1 MEERKKHTSLQ
12 AIVEDKQERK
22 EQLAFQ
28 LLLKEWSENEQ
39 SIRSLSQQIEKL
51 EQNSGLEQVNQ
62 RMDEIKKEAAK
73 QWEHTSHSIQEGV
86 KQYLGYQ
93 KFLKNKGTELSRQDK
108 QKTKEMAKLSTEIDF
123 LYTQMHTFESKE
135 EALIKE
141 FGDRLTYDL
150 KGFTLVFLN
159 KLKTKRLSSKSCK

>member
-1 MEERKKHTSLQ
+1 MKSKK
-12 AIVEDKQERK
+12 KQRNNGSK
-22 EQLAFQ
+22 P
-28 LLLKEWSENEQ
+28 
-39 SIRSLSQQIEKL
+39 IYP
-51 EQNSGLEQVNQ
+51 
-62 RMDEIKKEAAK
+62 
-73 QWEHTSHSIQEGV
+73 IQEAV

-93 KFLKNKGTELSRQDK
+93 KFLKKKGTELSKQDK

-150 KGFTLVFLN
+150 KGFIPQSF
-159 KLKTKRLSSKSCK
+159 